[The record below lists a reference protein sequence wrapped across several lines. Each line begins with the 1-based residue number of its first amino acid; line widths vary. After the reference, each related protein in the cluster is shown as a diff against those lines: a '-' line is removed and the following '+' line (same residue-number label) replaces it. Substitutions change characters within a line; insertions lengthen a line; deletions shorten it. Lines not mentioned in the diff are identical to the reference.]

1 MDLVSSYSSL
11 NSCGC
16 IIMLHPVAPVPNI
29 EVSIDSV
36 EVSWDIIDTPEIIG
50 YIVYYSQTGSRERQS
65 KESITVPSSNNSVV
79 IEGLLNNVEYQFQVV
94 AIVELDGDVTT
105 GQPTLL
111 STKAKIVVSNTSG
124 ILPSTMATAETTT
137 ATGAATGGS

>member
-1 MDLVSSYSSL
+1 MS
-11 NSCGC
+11 
-16 IIMLHPVAPVPNI
+16 NI

-36 EVSWDIIDTPEIIG
+36 KVSWEIIDTPEIIG
-50 YIVYYSQTGSRERQS
+50 YIFYYSQTGSRERQS
-65 KESITVPSSNNSVV
+65 EESITVPSSNNSVV

-94 AIVELDGDVTT
+94 AIIELDGDVTT

-111 STKAKIVVSNTSG
+111 STKAKIVVNNTSV

-137 ATGAATGGS
+137 ATGAAITCNQVYL